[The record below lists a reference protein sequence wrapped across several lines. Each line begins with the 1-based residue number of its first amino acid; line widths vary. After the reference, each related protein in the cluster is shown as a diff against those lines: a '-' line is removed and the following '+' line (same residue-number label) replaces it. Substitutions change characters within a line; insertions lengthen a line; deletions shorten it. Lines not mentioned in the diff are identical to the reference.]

1 LRELV
6 AHLDSDDADP
16 AQAKPNEDLRLL
28 RFGAE
33 GQVAS
38 VARMY
43 HSPTAH
49 GKQSEFV
56 EQLKTWDSVVH
67 HQILLVQSEIKTWS
81 SALDIHDSPIPYRW
95 IIEALGFIL
104 DIGPDFWLSLITK
117 GRSKV
122 DHAWTDATSFL
133 DVSGDI
139 LLLLDGIVGVR
150 PKTGMHPN
158 IHIVPSPVS
167 CLCSLQPEPGIGGL
181 IMCESS

>member
-1 LRELV
+1 LVHGQQHLRELV

-16 AQAKPNEDLRLL
+16 ARAKPNEDLRLL

-38 VARMY
+38 VAHMY

-49 GKQSEFV
+49 GQHGEFI
-56 EQLKTWDSVVH
+56 EQLKAQDSAVH
-67 HQILLVQSEIKTWS
+67 HQVLLVQSKVEIVPLVGD
-81 SALDIHDSPIPYRW
+81 AYDSLVPRHW
-95 IIEALGFIL
+95 MVEALGFSL

-158 IHIVPSPVS
+158 IHIVPITSRLPFQS
-167 CLCSLQPEPGIGGL
+167 T
-181 IMCESS
+181 ESAAS